1 MSIIEIITI
10 SWVLSLDAFTV
21 AICKGLNINKS
32 VKKCLI
38 IGIYFG
44 LFQAIMPIIGYLLS
58 LSLKRYFISFAK
70 IIATTILGIIGFQMI
85 REGLDKE
92 REISEETSIKKMF
105 PLAIATSIDA
115 LAVGVS
121 FSFLNINIITSSII
135 IGVITFVNSSAGA
148 YIGNKISNRL
158 GNKSLILGG
167 IILTILAIKTIIK

>member
-1 MSIIEIITI
+1 
-10 SWVLSLDAFTV
+10 
-21 AICKGLNINKS
+21 
-32 VKKCLI
+32 
-38 IGIYFG
+38 
-44 LFQAIMPIIGYLLS
+44 
-58 LSLKRYFISFAK
+58 
-70 IIATTILGIIGFQMI
+70 MI